1 MVMGLLQ
8 PHLPTPPSP
17 PPPRLLLPT
26 LPPPPPPLLAYALV
40 SGLFRNP
47 FVSSRILLLASSAS
61 DLSFSRLLFTHIPKP
76 NLFSYNTIIR
86 ALAESPEHHPGAAFE
101 VYDEMLQRGARP
113 DKYTFPFLLKACRCP
128 LDLHL
133 CKSAHTHLLVLGF
146 DIDPFVQTELMNMY
160 FLCGSLHDARRVFD
174 EMSVR
179 DVVVW
184 TAMISGLCSN
194 GLYRNALEVFIEMR
208 GSDPGVDPNVATMVS
223 TMSACAN
230 LGSLEH
236 AKCLHAYAEKV
247 GVERNAFVRK
257 SLIDLYAKC
266 GGIILATQVFNKMNE
281 RDLLSWTAMISGLAS
296 HGFGKEALKLFSNM
310 IKAGTSPDS
319 TTFIAVLSACSHAG
333 LVDEAITIFGSME
346 KVYNVTPEIKHYG
359 CMVDL
364 FSRAGLLSHAYEFIA
379 NMPFEPNLTILG
391 ALLSAC
397 RVHKNLEI
405 GELVVKKIESI
416 CRHKGGA
423 NVLLSNIY
431 ADQCQWHEVA
441 AVRERARRDASKPPG
456 QSWIG
461 VNGCVHEFMVKDRS
475 HPLSVELHLLLDGLG
490 KLMEELI

>member
-1 MVMGLLQ
+1 
-8 PHLPTPPSP
+8 
-17 PPPRLLLPT
+17 
-26 LPPPPPPLLAYALV
+26 
-40 SGLFRNP
+40 
-47 FVSSRILLLASSAS
+47 
-61 DLSFSRLLFTHIPKP
+61 
-76 NLFSYNTIIR
+76 
-86 ALAESPEHHPGAAFE
+86 
-101 VYDEMLQRGARP
+101 
-113 DKYTFPFLLKACRCP
+113 
-128 LDLHL
+128 
-133 CKSAHTHLLVLGF
+133 
-146 DIDPFVQTELMNMY
+146 MY
-160 FLCGSLHDARRVFD
+160 LLCGSLHDARRVFD
-174 EMSVR
+174 EMPVR

-208 GSDPGVDPNVATMVS
+208 GSDASVDPNVATMVS

-247 GVERNAFVRK
+247 GVERNAFVRN

-310 IKAGTSPDS
+310 IKEGTSPDS
-319 TTFIAVLSACSHAG
+319 TTFIAVLSACSHTG

-346 KVYNVTPEIKHYG
+346 KVYNVAPEIKHYG

-364 FSRAGLLSHAYEFIA
+364 LSRAGLLSHAYEFIA
-379 NMPFEPNLTILG
+379 NMPFEPNLAILG

-431 ADQCQWHEVA
+431 ADQSQWHEVA
-441 AVRERARRDASKPPG
+441 SVRERARRDASKPPG
-456 QSWIG
+456 QSWIEL
-461 VNGCVHEFMVKDRS
+461 NGCVHEFMVEDRS

-490 KLMEELI
+490 KLMEEII